1 MTFSFIVVNTD
12 VNICSNMASTSK
24 DYVSILESL
33 SQTKQIISHVL
44 VIKLI
49 QISYLLY
56 WSLLSYFNFTWK
68 TIITVSFFF

>member
-1 MTFSFIVVNTD
+1 MTFSLIVVNTD

-33 SQTKQIISHVL
+33 NQTKQIISHVL

-49 QISYLLY
+49 QISY
-56 WSLLSYFNFTWK
+56 
-68 TIITVSFFF
+68 

>member
-12 VNICSNMASTSK
+12 VNICSNMTSTSK

-33 SQTKQIISHVL
+33 NQTKQIISHVL

-49 QISYLLY
+49 QISY
-56 WSLLSYFNFTWK
+56 
-68 TIITVSFFF
+68 